1 MFSLN
6 YGLPA
11 EQLKFAGLKNVI
23 VCAIDC
29 SSHCQKNNLEK
40 SLSEGRFE
48 VWHFWGFPEKEGIG
62 YSKAFLG
69 IQKQQIQVQRSLD
82 NVLYLIA
89 KLRAVGISVCFYFYK
104 PKKV

>member
-6 YGLPA
+6 YGLAA
-11 EQLKFAGLKNVI
+11 EQLKFAGHKNVI
-23 VCAIDC
+23 LCVTDC

-40 SLSEGRFE
+40 SLSEGKFE
-48 VWHFWGFPEKEGIG
+48 VWQYQGFPEKEGIG

-69 IQKQQIQVQRSLD
+69 FQKQQIQVQHSID

-89 KLRAVGISVCFYFYK
+89 KLRAIVICLLFICT
-104 PKKV
+104 

>member
-23 VCAIDC
+23 LCVIDC

-40 SLSEGRFE
+40 SLPEGKFE
-48 VWHFWGFPEKEGIG
+48 VWRYQGFPEKEGIG
-62 YSKAFLG
+62 YSRAFLG
-69 IQKQQIQVQRSLD
+69 IQKQQIQVQRSVD

-89 KLRAVGISVCFYFYK
+89 KLRAIGISICFLFA
-104 PKKV
+104 PKKA